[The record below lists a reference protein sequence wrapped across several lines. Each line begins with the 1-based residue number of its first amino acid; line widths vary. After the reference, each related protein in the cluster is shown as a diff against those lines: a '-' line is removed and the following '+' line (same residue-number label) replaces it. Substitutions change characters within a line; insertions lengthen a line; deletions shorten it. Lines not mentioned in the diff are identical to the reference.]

1 MIQMQTILKICDNSG
16 ARSVMCIKVLGGSK
30 RRYANIGDIIKVAV
44 REAIPTGKVKKGQVV
59 DALIVR
65 TRKGVRRSDGS
76 LIKFDENAAVLLNNQ
91 KAPIGTRVFGPVT
104 RELREG
110 KHYENSIFSTRSFI
124 MNKLVKTNT
133 KLKTGDEVIVITGKD
148 IGKKGN
154 IRKIMK
160 SNNRVIVTGINM
172 VKKHTKPNPQMG
184 VTGGIVEQEAAID
197 LSNVSIW
204 NPKKKGADKI
214 KYSEDK
220 DGKKIRLFK
229 SNNAEIK

>member
-1 MIQMQTILKICDNSG
+1 
-16 ARSVMCIKVLGGSK
+16 
-30 RRYANIGDIIKVAV
+30 
-44 REAIPTGKVKKGQVV
+44 
-59 DALIVR
+59 
-65 TRKGVRRSDGS
+65 
-76 LIKFDENAAVLLNNQ
+76 
-91 KAPIGTRVFGPVT
+91 
-104 RELREG
+104 
-110 KHYENSIFSTRSFI
+110 

-229 SNNAEIK
+229 SNDVEIK

>member
-1 MIQMQTILKICDNSG
+1 
-16 ARSVMCIKVLGGSK
+16 
-30 RRYANIGDIIKVAV
+30 
-44 REAIPTGKVKKGQVV
+44 
-59 DALIVR
+59 
-65 TRKGVRRSDGS
+65 
-76 LIKFDENAAVLLNNQ
+76 
-91 KAPIGTRVFGPVT
+91 
-104 RELREG
+104 
-110 KHYENSIFSTRSFI
+110 

-214 KYSEDK
+214 KYSKDK

-229 SNNAEIK
+229 SNDTEIK